1 MKTMLKKMLA
11 LGMTAVLLLTGC
23 GGQTAENT
31 AEKDNSFPDEMYGEE
46 HVVED
51 SVNEPMIPLAGAPV
65 STGTLTLPEASGVI
79 VFGGTEDSNGIT
91 IDASNTEDGYV
102 MVRYDGDTDL
112 KKKVIVQGPSG
123 VKYTYDL
130 NKKNDYEVFV
140 LSDGDGKYNIGIYE
154 NIEGSKYSVLFNQ
167 AIDVKLRDQFAPFL
181 SSNQYVNFTKETE
194 AVKKAAELTG
204 DMTEELEIVGVVYDF
219 VINTITYDQEEAVS
233 VQSGYLPDID
243 EVLST
248 KKGIC
253 FDYAALMASM
263 LRSRDIPTKL
273 VVGYTGSAY
282 HAWISTYTVE
292 TGWIEGVIF
301 FDGTTWKLM
310 DPTFA
315 SSSGSSDEIM
325 KYIGDGKN
333 YSEKYLY

>member
-1 MKTMLKKMLA
+1 MKIRLKKIIAAGMIVVS
-11 LGMTAVLLLTGC
+11 LGTGC
-23 GGQTAENT
+23 GSQNPDNT
-31 AEKDNSFPDEMYGEE
+31 AHEDSSFPDEMYGEE

-51 SVNEPMIPLAGAPV
+51 SINEPMTPVAGSPV
-65 STGTLTLPEASGVI
+65 STGVLTLPEASGVI
-79 VFGGTEDSNGIT
+79 VYGGTEDSFGIT
-91 IDASNTEDGYV
+91 IDASNTKDGYV
-102 MVRYDGDTDL
+102 MVRYDGENDL
-112 KKKVIVQGPSG
+112 KKKVIMQGPSG

-140 LSDGDGKYNIGIYE
+140 LSDGDGKYNIGVYE
-154 NIEGSKYSVLFNQ
+154 NIEGSKYITLFNQ
-167 AIDVKLRDQFAPFL
+167 SVDVILKDQFAPFL
-181 SSNQYVNFTKETE
+181 SSNQYVSFTKESE
-194 AVKKAAELTG
+194 AVKKAMELTEG
-204 DMTEELEIVGVVYDF
+204 INDELEIVQEVYSF
-219 VINTITYDQEEAVS
+219 VINTITYDQHEAET
-233 VQSGYLPDID
+233 VQSGYLPDVD
-243 EVLST
+243 EVLET

-292 TGWIEGVIF
+292 TGWVEGVIF

-310 DPTFA
+310 DPNFA
-315 SSSGSSDEIM
+315 SSSKSNEAIM